1 MSRVQSVSTLNGF
14 TVVELLI
21 VMVIMGMLA
30 AVATPWF
37 NKLHRRSLLRSAAIE
52 IETTLLATRMRA
64 VRRNLPA
71 SVVIQTTPDDNGAFQ
86 LDTIEPDPLPPA
98 PTPTPI
104 QKLFLSSKSFR
115 FVTVPASEKITF
127 DGNGRRILP
136 APDADASIVIE
147 GPIGGL
153 NVNRITIDT
162 GVGGRVKVITP
173 VEWR

>member
-1 MSRVQSVSTLNGF
+1 MNYNWNWRIFWEVSADGKNTWFMTLIHGLGW
-14 TVVELLI
+14 T
-21 VMVIMGMLA
+21 
-30 AVATPWF
+30 
-37 NKLHRRSLLRSAAIE
+37 
-52 IETTLLATRMRA
+52 LATALSACAALGLRA
-64 VRRNLPA
+64 SYVGTI
-71 SVVIQTTPDDNGAFQ
+71 SSDDNGAFR
-86 LDTIEPDPLPPA
+86 LDMIEPDPLPPA

-127 DGNGRRILP
+127 DGNGRRTLP

-173 VEWR
+173 VEWK